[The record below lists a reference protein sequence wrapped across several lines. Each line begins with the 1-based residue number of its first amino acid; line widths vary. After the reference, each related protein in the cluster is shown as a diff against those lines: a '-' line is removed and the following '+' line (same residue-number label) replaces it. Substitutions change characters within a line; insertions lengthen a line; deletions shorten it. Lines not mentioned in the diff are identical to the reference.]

1 MEEMRNLIGKR
12 HGETT
17 SRVRPLSI
25 VASASL
31 GSIPSSPSLNR
42 DDEVIREIGELAAQS
57 ERGITK
63 AMKSYDELHIELKT
77 ISALLK
83 EVGDFH
89 CSATPNDK
97 PLLFSEIHRA

>member
-12 HGETT
+12 YGETT
-17 SRVRPLSI
+17 PRTRPLSI

-31 GSIPSSPSLNR
+31 GSLPSSSSINR

-57 ERGITK
+57 EHDISK
-63 AMKSYDELHIELKT
+63 AMKSYDEVHVELKT

-83 EVGDFH
+83 EVCFPCTICH
-89 CSATPNDK
+89 PICWLT
-97 PLLFSEIHRA
+97 LLCF